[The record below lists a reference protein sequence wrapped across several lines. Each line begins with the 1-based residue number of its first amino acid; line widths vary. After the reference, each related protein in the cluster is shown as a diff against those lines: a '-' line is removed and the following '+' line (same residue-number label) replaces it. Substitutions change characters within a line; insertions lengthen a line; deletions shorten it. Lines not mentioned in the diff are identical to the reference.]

1 MAIGLWALVVFQ
13 SICQHQVRP
22 TQMSVAHWPVLLSIY
37 GYRGAR
43 PSNADLGCLQAGPIA
58 DSRGE
63 SGPPQW
69 SADDFGVKRC
79 KWTYH
84 DLDPN
89 EQISRIDY
97 CAQCKL

>member
-37 GYRGAR
+37 GYRG
-43 PSNADLGCLQAGPIA
+43 LQAGPIA

-79 KWTYH
+79 KR
-84 DLDPN
+84 D
-89 EQISRIDY
+89 IS
-97 CAQCKL
+97 